1 MGGRQPSGEPA
12 ACTELGSDPAG
23 PTPLQPRLS
32 LLCFQFRVIKPT
44 LWVGVF
50 FPSYRG
56 AGRLGRPR
64 MRRLDGVTS
73 STDVNLGR
81 LQATV
86 MGTEACRALV
96 HGVQKAGT
104 TERLS
109 GDDGLRS
116 KDACP
121 SRPA

>member
-32 LLCFQFRVIKPT
+32 LLCFQFRVIKAT

-56 AGRLGRPR
+56 AGRLGATEDETVGWRHQF
-64 MRRLDGVTS
+64 DGRE
-73 STDVNLGR
+73 LG
-81 LQATV
+81 QTP
-86 MGTEACRALV
+86 GDSDG
-96 HGVQKAGT
+96 HG
-104 TERLS
+104 
-109 GDDGLRS
+109 GLPCFS
-116 KDACP
+116 PWGPKGGHD
-121 SRPA
+121 